1 MATKIQVPTD
11 LVDAG
16 VVYEALVGIAI
27 LNAPFGNPVTPQPY
41 PPNAAAYG
49 QSEILITYAMQPEN
63 INEMLK
69 IHGGDN
75 FDEEIQ
81 DVVVNTLLPNLYAG
95 IYDKTQ
101 AGPDLCFFAQN
112 AINTILTGASL

>member
-11 LVDAG
+11 LIDAG

-27 LNAPFGNPVTPQPY
+27 LNAPFPNPVTPQPY

-63 INEMLK
+63 LQEMLR
-69 IHGGDN
+69 IHAGDN
-75 FDEEIQ
+75 FDEELQ
-81 DVVVNTLLPNLYAG
+81 VLVTGTLLPNLYSG

-112 AINTILTGASL
+112 VINTILTGASL